1 MLIFIVIVAL
11 FAAGMLDLKLRK
23 KFNIE
28 KNQKFM
34 DQYVGIWHLFLEVF
48 LCFMFLS
55 FVTVNVFDQK
65 TIYALLMAFIMVLF
79 MIRGFLE
86 FLFRRELR
94 RHIISFTYV
103 ALCAVCSVAIALFMK

>member
-1 MLIFIVIVAL
+1 VLIFIVIVAL

-65 TIYALLMAFIMVLF
+65 TVYALLMAFIMVLF

-86 FLFRRELR
+86 FLFRREMR

-103 ALCAVCSVAIALFMK
+103 TLCAVCSVAIALFMK

>member
-1 MLIFIVIVAL
+1 
-11 FAAGMLDLKLRK
+11 
-23 KFNIE
+23 
-28 KNQKFM
+28 M

-65 TIYALLMAFIMVLF
+65 TVYALLMAFIMVLF

-86 FLFRRELR
+86 FLFRREMR

-103 ALCAVCSVAIALFMK
+103 TLCAVCSVAIALFMK

>member
-65 TIYALLMAFIMVLF
+65 TVYALLMVFYY
-79 MIRGFLE
+79 G
-86 FLFRRELR
+86 
-94 RHIISFTYV
+94 
-103 ALCAVCSVAIALFMK
+103 AVYDSWIP